1 LTLLTDA
8 EKQVMVYS
16 TAELILA
23 SGETAEILRPSVS
36 GSGGFAGPHEPAEDS
51 LGTVAIEFRQLSPE
65 ELKQLGADGVC
76 SMLPDSDVAEGDIL
90 VYDDA
95 RYRVTDIKRENCF
108 GAVTH
113 LTVRLEREYQ
123 LRS

>member
-1 LTLLTDA
+1 MLTES
-8 EKQVMVYS
+8 EKQAMVHD
-16 TAELILA
+16 TAELLLS

-36 GSGGFAGPHEPAEDS
+36 GAGGFTGPHEPAEDS

-65 ELKQLGADGVC
+65 ELKQIGADGVC

-113 LTVRLEREYQ
+113 LTVRLEHEYKG
-123 LRS
+123 S

>member
-1 LTLLTDA
+1 
-8 EKQVMVYS
+8 MVVLD

-23 SGETAEILRPSVS
+23 SGETAELLRPVVS
-36 GSGGFAGPHEPAEDS
+36 GAGEFAGPHEPSEES
-51 LGTVAIEFRQLSPE
+51 LGTVVIEFKQLSPE
-65 ELKQLGADGVC
+65 ELKQIGADGVC
-76 SMLPDSDVAEGDIL
+76 SMLPDSDVAEGDIV

-113 LTVRLEREYQ
+113 LTVKLEREYQ
-123 LRS
+123 QQL

>member
-1 LTLLTDA
+1 MI
-8 EKQVMVYS
+8 VMDM
-16 TAELILA
+16 AELIRA

-36 GSGGFAGPHEPAEDS
+36 GSGDFAGPHEPSEES
-51 LGTVAIEFRQLSPE
+51 LGSVVIEFKQLSPE
-65 ELKQLGADGVC
+65 ELKQIGADGVC

-90 VYDDA
+90 VYNGD
-95 RYRVTDIKRENCF
+95 RYRVTDVKPENCF

-123 LRS
+123 QR

>member
-1 LTLLTDA
+1 MLNNK
-8 EKQVMVYS
+8 EKQMIVMDMG
-16 TAELILA
+16 ELIIA

-36 GSGGFAGPHEPAEDS
+36 GSGGFAGPHEPSEES

-65 ELKQLGADGVC
+65 ELKQIGADGVC
-76 SMLPDSDVAEGDIL
+76 SMLPETDVAEGDIV

-95 RYRVTDIKRENCF
+95 RYRVTDIKHENCF

-123 LRS
+123 QQQ